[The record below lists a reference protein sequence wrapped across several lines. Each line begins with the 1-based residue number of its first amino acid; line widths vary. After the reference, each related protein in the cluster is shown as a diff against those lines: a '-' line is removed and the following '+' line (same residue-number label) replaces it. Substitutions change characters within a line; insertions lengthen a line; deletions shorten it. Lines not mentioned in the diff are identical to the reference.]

1 MKLSDFDYEYP
12 KELVAQHPLAKRD
25 ASRMM
30 ILDRKTGSMRD
41 EMVCNLPS
49 ELKEGDLLV
58 LNDSRVAPARIFGR
72 GIKGMPIELLVVEP
86 EPGMRNVW
94 RCLIKRAKRLRRGD
108 TFFFGMQARATV
120 RGRSE
125 LYLLVEFRDN
135 TLELAIKHHGVPP
148 LPPYINRDGFEAY
161 SNEDRE
167 RYQTIYADKAGSAA
181 APTAGLHLSQELLEK
196 IEGQGVGVSR
206 VTLHV
211 GIDTFAPMR
220 IDDTSDHR
228 MHGERI
234 EIPGETATAI
244 ARTKNKGGRVI
255 AVGTT
260 TTRVLES
267 ACVDGAPGN
276 HHEWDGGS
284 ISAGSWTTNL
294 FIEPGFKFKAVDALL
309 TNFHQPKST
318 LILMVSA
325 FATRDL
331 IFKSY
336 QKAID
341 EKYRLFSYGDCMLIT

>member
-12 KELVAQHPLAKRD
+12 KELVAQHPLANRD

-30 ILDRKTGSMRD
+30 IIDRASGSTRD
-41 EMVCNLPS
+41 AMVSDLPS
-49 ELKEGDLLV
+49 KLREGDLLII
-58 LNDSRVAPARIFGR
+58 NDSRVAPARIFGR
-72 GIKGMPIELLVVEP
+72 GIKGMPIELLVIEP
-86 EPGMRNVW
+86 APGSKDVW
-94 RCLIKRAKRLRRGD
+94 RCLIKRAKRMRKGD
-108 TFFFGMQARATV
+108 TFFFGMQAKATV
-120 RGRSE
+120 RGRDE
-125 LYLLVEFRDN
+125 TYLLVEFRDN
-135 TLELAIKHHGVPP
+135 ALDLAIKHHGVPP
-148 LPPYINRDGFEAY
+148 LPPYIDRDGFEAY

-167 RYQTIYADKAGSAA
+167 RYQTVYADKTGSAA
-181 APTAGLHLSQELLEK
+181 APTAGLHLNQNLLEK
-196 IEGQGVGVSR
+196 IRDRGVGISH

-220 IDDTSDHR
+220 VDETSDHQ

-234 EIPGETATAI
+234 EVPDETATAI
-244 ARTKNKGGRVI
+244 ARTKNEGGRII

-276 HHEWDGGS
+276 RHEWNGGF
-284 ISAGSWTTNL
+284 ISSGSWTTNL
-294 FIEPGFKFKAVDALL
+294 FIEPGFKFKAVDTLL

-325 FATRDL
+325 FATREL

-336 QKAID
+336 QKAIE
-341 EKYRLFSYGDCMLIT
+341 EKYRLFSYGDCMLIV